1 MKFMKRQLLC
11 GGDHKSN
18 ETSVWTDL

>member
-1 MKFMKRQLLC
+1 MKFLKRQLLC